1 MNKHL
6 LALAS
11 TFLIGSAV
19 YGQTSGIVKGK
30 VVDANNNPLSS
41 VTVSIGDKTVRTD
54 HKGHFRLQ
62 GVAQDAVIRF
72 TYLGYQTT
80 SIDYV
85 FSSTSPEVVLK
96 PVVLVG
102 NEQAIDEVEVFGE
115 RNKKPKGLEMITR
128 MPLKP
133 SDQIQSISVISNKVI
148 QDQGILT
155 LTDAVRN
162 IPGVTL
168 FGSYGGV
175 KESLSTRGF
184 RGIPVLKNGVRMD
197 SQFQTASGVVDMQ
210 GVESIQMI
218 KGSAAVTQGVI
229 TDLGNAGGV
238 INVVTKTPNFTNSGE
253 VGVRVGSWGQF
264 RPTFDFQTVLD
275 KKETVAFRMDGAYE
289 RNDSFRKGLSANR
302 VYLNPSLAWK
312 PTEKTTITL
321 EGDYFNDNRTPV
333 NSAVNLNPSQSINA
347 LYVIPNNKFLGMNS
361 DNVNT
366 EMKSFMGQINH
377 ELTDRWSIRASIATS
392 SYQVDNLTT
401 SASLVNDA
409 DKKFNTFSRKMSKSL
424 RDDKNKTFQ
433 FDLIGKDLY
442 TGKVK
447 HLVQAGVD
455 YRIADATTT
464 SFGTKLSLLDSKIP
478 LSKPDQAALA
488 AGVIDVI
495 DIHGDWANDLDQV
508 SYVDSLGNKRT
519 GKKVAFEAKTP
530 VRNYYSSIG
539 FMAQDVI
546 EFNKYI
552 KAVLGLRYSEITTKD
567 FTSNGNKRES
577 AWNPMAGIIVTPF
590 ENFNVFGSYTN
601 STSLRSAANPMVDG
615 TKAGASTTE
624 QFEGG
629 IKSDWLDNRL
639 RFNLTYFHIYTSDLT
654 NAEYNDANQ
663 PTGLYFKAG
672 DLVRDGIEAELN
684 GRVLENLT
692 VMLGYAY
699 LDARYKNSPSYMN
712 GSAPMNAPKHTA
724 NAWVQYVFNQGALRN
739 LSLSAGVYYVGDRP
753 VNEYSLTPQGHGE
766 YYGEKPFNMPA
777 YTTLNAQVGYK
788 WRKFD
793 AKVFVNNIT
802 NEIGLNSYFRGG
814 FINQIDPRNAAV
826 SLSYKF

>member
-1 MNKHL
+1 MDKHL

-62 GVAQDAVIRF
+62 GVDQNTIIRF
-72 TYLGYQTT
+72 TYLGYQAT
-80 SIDYV
+80 SVDYV
-85 FSSTSPEVVLK
+85 FNSTSREVVIK

-184 RGIPVLKNGVRMD
+184 RGVPVLKNGVRMD

-253 VGVRVGSWGQF
+253 VGLRVGSWGQF

-275 KKETVAFRMDGAYE
+275 KKQTVAFRMDGAYE

-312 PTEKTTITL
+312 PTERTTITL

-333 NSAVNLNPSQSINA
+333 NSAVNRDTSQSVNA
-347 LYVIPNNKFLGMNS
+347 LYVIPNNRFLGFNS
-361 DNVNT
+361 DNNNT
-366 EMKSFMGQINH
+366 EIKSFMGQINH
-377 ELTDRWSIRASIATS
+377 ELSDRWSVRASFASS
-392 SYQVDNLTT
+392 SYQVDNQSSSVGLIK
-401 SASLVNDA
+401 
-409 DKKFNTFSRKMSKSL
+409 DKESKFNTFNRFVGRNT

-442 TGKVK
+442 TGGVK

-464 SFGTKLSLLDSKIP
+464 NYTATVSGTDIAPYDINERKGVGIDQIDVLGDWTNDLSAVEYIDKNGV
-478 LSKPDQAALA
+478 KQKGKTVKFTAG
-488 AGVIDVI
+488 AGVR
-495 DIHGDWANDLDQV
+495 
-508 SYVDSLGNKRT
+508 S
-519 GKKVAFEAKTP
+519 
-530 VRNYYSSIG
+530 YYSSIG

-552 KAVLGLRYSEITTKD
+552 KAVLGLRYSEIITKD
-567 FTSNGNKRES
+567 FVSTGNKKES
-577 AWNPMAGIIVTPF
+577 AWNPMAGFIVTPF
-590 ENFNVFGSYTN
+590 ENFNIFGSYTN
-601 STSLRSAANPMVDG
+601 STNLRSAANRLEDG
-615 TKAGASTTE
+615 TTAGPSRTE

-629 IKSDWLDNRL
+629 IKSDWLENRL
-639 RFNLTYFHIYTSDLT
+639 RFNLTYFHIYTSNLT
-654 NAEYNDANQ
+654 NQAYKPGSSIEE
-663 PTGLYFKAG
+663 TFYFKAG
-672 DLVRDGIEAELN
+672 SLLRDGIEAELN

-699 LDARYKNSPSYMN
+699 LNARYEDSPSYVN

-753 VNEYSLTPQGHGE
+753 VNEYSLTPNGHGE
-766 YYGEKPFNMPA
+766 YYGTEPFNMPA

-788 WRKFD
+788 WRRFD

-814 FINQIDPRNAAV
+814 FINQIDPRNAAL

>member
-1 MNKHL
+1 MDKHL

-11 TFLIGSAV
+11 TFLIGGTV

-30 VVDANNNPLSS
+30 VVDTQNNPLSS
-41 VTVSIGDKTVRTD
+41 VTVSIGDKKVHTD
-54 HKGHFRLQ
+54 HRGHFRLHGIEQ
-62 GVAQDAVIRF
+62 NTVIKF
-72 TYLGYQTT
+72 TYMGYQTT
-80 SIDYV
+80 VIDYV
-85 FSSTSPEVVLK
+85 FSTKSPEVIID
-96 PVVLVG
+96 PITLVS
-102 NEQAIDEVEVFGE
+102 NEQTIDEVEVFGE

-184 RGIPVLKNGVRMD
+184 RGVPVLKNGVRMD

-229 TDLGNAGGV
+229 TDIGNAGGV

-253 VGVRVGSWGQF
+253 ISVRAGSWGQF

-275 KKETVAFRMDGAYE
+275 KKQTVAFRMDGAYE
-289 RNDSFRKGLSANR
+289 RSDSYRKSLSSNR

-312 PTEKTTITL
+312 PTDKTTITL

-333 NSAVNLNPSQSINA
+333 NSAVNLNPSQGVNA
-347 LYVIPNNKFLGMNS
+347 LYVIPNNKFLGFNS
-361 DNVNT
+361 DNNNT
-366 EMKSFMGQINH
+366 EMNSFMAQINH

-392 SYQVDNLTT
+392 SYQVDNQ
-401 SASLVNDA
+401 SSSSSLIKDDA
-409 DKKFNTFSRKMSKSL
+409 KQYNTFSRSMSKSL

-464 SFGTKLSLLDSKIP
+464 SFAGKLSPLEKNVLLK
-478 LSKPDQAALA
+478 KADQNSN
-488 AGVIDVI
+488 VIDII
-495 DIHGDWANDLDQV
+495 DIHGDWVNDLSEV
-508 SYVDSLGNKRT
+508 VYVDSLGNQRK
-519 GKKVAFEAKTP
+519 GKQIAYTAGTP
-530 VRNYYSSIG
+530 VRSYYSSIG
-539 FMAQDVI
+539 FMGQDVI

-577 AWNPMAGIIVTPF
+577 AWNPMAGVIFTPF

-601 STSLRSAANPMVDG
+601 STNLRNAANPLTDG
-615 TKAGASTTE
+615 TAAGASKTE

-629 IKSDWLDNRL
+629 IKSDWLNNRL
-639 RFNLTYFHIYTSDLT
+639 RFNLTYFHIYTSNLT
-654 NAEYNDANQ
+654 NAEYTPGTNVA
-663 PTGLYFKAG
+663 TGLYFKAG

-699 LDARYKNSPSYMN
+699 LDARYKNSPSYMD

-724 NAWVQYVFNQGALRN
+724 NAWIQYVFNQGALRN

-753 VNEYSLTPQGHGE
+753 VNEYSLTPNGHGE
-766 YYGEKPFNMPA
+766 YYGTEPFNMPA

-826 SLSYKF
+826 ALSYKF